1 MAAPAGPE
9 DDRVTSWS
17 HPEQVDGY
25 LARVGRLEPRI
36 AGEQALVS
44 LLPAAPHSLLDLGC
58 GDGRL
63 AARVMDAC
71 PGIREVVAVDSSP
84 AMLDHARARFDGDR
98 RVTVRSWDLADPLVP
113 LGEFDVI
120 VSGFAIHH
128 LEDRRKRSLLA
139 EVALMLN
146 EGGLFANL
154 EVVQSATPEL
164 HREFLELIGR
174 PDDDPED
181 RLTAIEPQLGWMRSA
196 GLTRVDCFW
205 RWRGFALLAGTAPVG
220 ERRGAA
226 DGE

>member
-1 MAAPAGPE
+1 
-9 DDRVTSWS
+9 
-17 HPEQVDGY
+17 
-25 LARVGRLEPRI
+25 
-36 AGEQALVS
+36 
-44 LLPAAPHSLLDLGC
+44 
-58 GDGRL
+58 
-63 AARVMDAC
+63 MDAC

-181 RLTAIEPQLGWMRSA
+181 RLTAIEPQLGWMGSA